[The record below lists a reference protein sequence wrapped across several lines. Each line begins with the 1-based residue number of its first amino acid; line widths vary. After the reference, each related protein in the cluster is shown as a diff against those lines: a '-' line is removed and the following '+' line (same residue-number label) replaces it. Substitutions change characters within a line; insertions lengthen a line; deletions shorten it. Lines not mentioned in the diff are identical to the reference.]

1 MIDPTIQTE
10 TDREVRAQYIA
21 LGLITPLEAQD
32 QWTQIRRNMASIKAN
47 IAKRKPEWADA
58 EAPVNSKERRYGRA

>member
-1 MIDPTIQTE
+1 MIDPNLQTE

-21 LGLITPLEAQD
+21 LGLITPVEAQD

-47 IAKRKPEWADA
+47 IARRKAEWAEA
-58 EAPVNSKERRYGRA
+58 EGSKIPKGERYGRA